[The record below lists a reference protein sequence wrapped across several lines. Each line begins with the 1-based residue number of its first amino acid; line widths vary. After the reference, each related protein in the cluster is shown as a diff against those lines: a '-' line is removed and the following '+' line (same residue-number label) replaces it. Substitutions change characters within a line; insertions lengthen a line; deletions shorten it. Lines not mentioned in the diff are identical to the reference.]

1 MKYLTIPDSVAKQ
14 KKISTY
20 YYYNT
25 QPKIYGPVSVSS
37 PFQSCISVEKN
48 PVTASIIMISLNS
61 AVNDLRYQ
69 YCLVSVETVITV
81 LILFFVY
88 DVGTALLK

>member
-1 MKYLTIPDSVAKQ
+1 MGATSE
-14 KKISTY
+14 SR
-20 YYYNT
+20 T

-37 PFQSCISVEKN
+37 PFQPCIGVEKN

-88 DVGTALLK
+88 DVVTALLK